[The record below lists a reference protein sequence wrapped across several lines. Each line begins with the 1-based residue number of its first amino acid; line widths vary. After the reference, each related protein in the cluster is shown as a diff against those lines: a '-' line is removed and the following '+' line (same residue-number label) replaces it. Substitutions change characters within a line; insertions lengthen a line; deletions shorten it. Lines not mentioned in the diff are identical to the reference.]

1 MQVFIAR
8 LHPDKVA
15 LYEQIHDGMT
25 EPHADSIRR
34 GYDRLDIHR
43 QGTLLVMLVE
53 RKPGPP
59 PEPTAEDKA
68 TAERWH
74 ASLAEC
80 FAEIW
85 QPADEIFSLATA
97 GR

>member
-8 LHPDKVA
+8 LHPDKIA
-15 LYEQIHDGMT
+15 LYEQIHDSMT
-25 EPHADSIRR
+25 PPHADSIRR
-34 GYDRLDIHR
+34 GYERLDIHR
-43 QGTLLVMLVE
+43 HGNLLVMLTE

-59 PEPTAEDKA
+59 PEPTPEETA

-80 FAEIW
+80 FAEFW
-85 QPADEIFSLATA
+85 QPADEIFSLRTA

>member
-25 EPHADSIRR
+25 MAHANSIRR
-34 GYDRLDIHR
+34 AYDRLDIHR
-43 QGTLLVMLVE
+43 QGLHLIMLVE

-59 PEPTAEDKA
+59 PEPTPEETAQAEL
-68 TAERWH
+68 WH

-80 FAEIW
+80 FAEVW
-85 QPADEIFSLATA
+85 QPADMIFDLATA

>member
-8 LHPDKVA
+8 LHPDKIA

-25 EPHADSIRR
+25 QSHADSIRR
-34 GYDRLDIHR
+34 GYEPLDIYR
-43 QGTLLVMLVE
+43 RGDLLVMLTE

-59 PEPTAEDKA
+59 PEPTAEEKA

-80 FAEIW
+80 FAEFW
-85 QPADEIFSLATA
+85 QPADEIFSLVTA